1 MPKKEETQHRFKYS
15 QLYEILVN
23 KIASGEWKP
32 DECIPTERELCQ
44 RYNLSRITVRDALN
58 MLVKNGYIY
67 RIQGK
72 GTFVSVRPIERKLTK
87 LYTLRENIRAQGYIP
102 HNKILSFKKLP
113 AKGKVQ
119 DVLQL
124 PEGGQVYELIRCLYA
139 SDIPYA
145 VETSYIPCSLYP
157 DMTAELIHDKG
168 LYKTM
173 QSFNIIP
180 EHARETLTAVP
191 FDPEDALLL
200 GVAVSDTAIRN
211 ERTTFSKAQIIEYTT
226 TMIKTDFFSYT
237 IDLD

>member
-1 MPKKEETQHRFKYS
+1 MSKKEESQHRFKYS

-87 LYTLRENIRAQGYIP
+87 LYTLRENIRAQGYVP
-102 HNKILSFKKLP
+102 HNKILSFKKLT

-124 PEGGQVYELIRCLYA
+124 PEDGQVYELIRCLYA

-145 VETSYIPCSLYP
+145 VETSYIPCALYP
-157 DMTAELIHDKG
+157 DMTSELIQEKG

-211 ERTTFSKAQIIEYTT
+211 ERTTFSNTQIIEYTI